1 MVKLEWKVTQITK
14 NADGDGFDIAYD
26 TPEGA
31 KTITSHSVVMT
42 APAYVTSK
50 VVEAMAPAASAAL
63 DKFYYPPVAS
73 VTVSYP
79 KDAFRLDGTSALP
92 EGGLTGFG
100 QLHPRS
106 QGIRT
111 LGTIYSSSLFKDDK
125 RQPDGE
131 FMILNYIG
139 GARDTAV
146 KDMTDEALVTAI
158 HEDALKTI
166 LKPGTPPP
174 KVVGVKVWEKAIPQ
188 FNVGHLD
195 VLADAKRGLKE
206 AGCDGLFLG
215 GNYTAGVALG
225 RCVEFGVEQA
235 AELETYIAS
244 VKAKELA
251 R

>member
-111 LGTIYSSSLFKDDK
+111 LGTIY
-125 RQPDGE
+125 
-131 FMILNYIG
+131 
-139 GARDTAV
+139 
-146 KDMTDEALVTAI
+146 
-158 HEDALKTI
+158 
-166 LKPGTPPP
+166 
-174 KVVGVKVWEKAIPQ
+174 
-188 FNVGHLD
+188 
-195 VLADAKRGLKE
+195 
-206 AGCDGLFLG
+206 
-215 GNYTAGVALG
+215 
-225 RCVEFGVEQA
+225 
-235 AELETYIAS
+235 
-244 VKAKELA
+244 
-251 R
+251 